1 MMPVHPEPKAIPHRW
16 KWNVLY
22 PLAARSADLVPV
34 GRGGERRA
42 ISLGNPGLSGDPYT
56 TPTLWAAIQYLA
68 PREDAPEHRHT
79 QSAFRFVLEGEGVWT
94 VVDGDPVAMRRGD
107 LLLTPGWAF
116 HGHQNVS
123 DAPMAWLDG
132 LDIPLVAETDQG
144 FFEFGPDQVRTT
156 ATPDRSASERLWG
169 QPGLTPVALAG
180 ARPASPLVAYRW
192 AHTDAALAAQLELE
206 AAGNGPGNGQG
217 LPGVLEPGHAAVR
230 YTNPTSGG
238 DALTTMRTEFHR
250 LAAGAAT
257 RRSRTSASSVWQVFD
272 GAGSVRLNDQE
283 HPLERGDIIAVP
295 AWTEFSLTAAGQ
307 RMLEGIRFLLCPEGQ
322 SIVRFLLCPEG
333 QSIVRM
339 PLGPSIPPPS
349 ESQPNRRCGLFD
361 PAPGESD
368 RDHQRKEY
376 LVENSDAVWIQIGVC
391 SSGNGD
397 RPYPEKCKPDA
408 TFFIAH
414 SVNPIPYNIH
424 KYIFLHEVNT
434 TLHLLDRVWS
444 LVVRPSSS
452 GELQCNSDAIP
463 RALSGT
469 CRTGDCRRACQAS
482 R

>member
-1 MMPVHPEPKAIPHRW
+1 MTDTETPPATDFDSAEHQARLKELYRDFEAAGMTPLWLTREGLMPFHPQPRAVPHLWRW
-16 KWNVLY
+16 ADLL

-144 FFEFGPDQVRTT
+144 FFEFGPDQVRNRE
-156 ATPDRSASERLWG
+156 TPDRSASERLWG

-180 ARPASPLVAYRW
+180 TRPASPLVAYRW

-206 AAGNGPGNGQG
+206 AAGNGQG

-272 GAGSVRLNDQE
+272 GTGSVRLNDSE
-283 HPLERGDIIAVP
+283 HPLERGDIVAVP
-295 AWTEFSLTAAGQ
+295 AWTEFSLTAETQ
-307 RMLEGIRFLLCPEGQ
+307 LD
-322 SIVRFLLCPEG
+322 
-333 QSIVRM
+333 
-339 PLGPSIPPPS
+339 
-349 ESQPNRRCGLFD
+349 LFTF
-361 PAPGESD
+361 
-368 RDHQRKEY
+368 
-376 LVENSDAVWIQIGVC
+376 SDAPVF
-391 SSGNGD
+391 
-397 RPYPEKCKPDA
+397 EKL
-408 TFFIAH
+408 
-414 SVNPIPYNIH
+414 N
-424 KYIFLHEVNT
+424 
-434 TLHLLDRVWS
+434 LL
-444 LVVRPSSS
+444 
-452 GELQCNSDAIP
+452 
-463 RALSGT
+463 
-469 CRTGDCRRACQAS
+469 RTETS
-482 R
+482 

>member
-1 MMPVHPEPKAIPHRW
+1 MNDFDSPNFDSAEHQTRLKELYRDFEAAGMTPLWLTREGLMPFHPQPRAVPHLWRW
-16 KWNVLY
+16 ADLL

-180 ARPASPLVAYRW
+180 PRPASPLVAYRW

-206 AAGNGPGNGQG
+206 AEG
-217 LPGVLEPGHAAVR
+217 LPGVLGPGHAAVR
-230 YTNPTSGG
+230 YTNPATGG

-272 GAGSVRLNDQE
+272 GAGSVRLNDSE

-307 RMLEGIRFLLCPEGQ
+307 LD
-322 SIVRFLLCPEG
+322 
-333 QSIVRM
+333 
-339 PLGPSIPPPS
+339 
-349 ESQPNRRCGLFD
+349 LFTF
-361 PAPGESD
+361 
-368 RDHQRKEY
+368 
-376 LVENSDAVWIQIGVC
+376 SDAPVF
-391 SSGNGD
+391 
-397 RPYPEKCKPDA
+397 EKL
-408 TFFIAH
+408 
-414 SVNPIPYNIH
+414 N
-424 KYIFLHEVNT
+424 
-434 TLHLLDRVWS
+434 LL
-444 LVVRPSSS
+444 
-452 GELQCNSDAIP
+452 
-463 RALSGT
+463 
-469 CRTGDCRRACQAS
+469 RTEPT
-482 R
+482 